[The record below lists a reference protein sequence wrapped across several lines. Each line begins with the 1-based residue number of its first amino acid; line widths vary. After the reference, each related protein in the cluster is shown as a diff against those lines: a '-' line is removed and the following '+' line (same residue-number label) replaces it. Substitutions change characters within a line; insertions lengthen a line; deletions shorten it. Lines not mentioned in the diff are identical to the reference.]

1 MTKHALVD
9 RNNNILEFRD
19 YAPNTNQN
27 NLASGKPRMLPV
39 VTIQPAFNPVT
50 HVQEGPTYEVEANR
64 VVQRYIN
71 RQKNTVEIAAMIAE
85 KDAAIE
91 AEFARLYR
99 LPITYTIGGIE
110 YQFHANDQAREN
122 MTGVLQMYY
131 EADRM
136 GNPLP
141 DPRTW
146 TPLGSNDPI
155 SITRAELAVLAM
167 LIGSRKDA
175 LHTIKKTKQKALADM
190 TNPVL
195 IDKVDP
201 LIGWDIP

>member
-1 MTKHALVD
+1 MRHALVK
-9 RNNNILEFRD
+9 NGEIVEFRN
-19 YAPNTNQN
+19 YAPIGNQN
-27 NLASGKPRMLPV
+27 GLAAGKPRMVPV

-50 HVQEGPTYEVEANR
+50 HVQEGPAYEVEANR
-64 VVQRYIN
+64 VVEHYTN
-71 RQKNTVEIAAMIAE
+71 RQKNPAEIAEMIAE

-91 AEFARLYR
+91 AEFGRLYR
-99 LPITYTIGGIE
+99 LPITYTVGGVE

-131 EADRM
+131 EADRLLA
-136 GNPLP
+136 PLP

-155 SITRAELAVLAM
+155 QITRAELAVLAM
-167 LIGSRKDA
+167 MIGARKDA
-175 LHTIKKTKQKALADM
+175 LHTIKKARQKALSAM

-195 IDKVDP
+195 IDAVDP
-201 LIGWDIP
+201 LAGWDLD